1 MTDATEDTE
10 NAENAEA
17 AEDAEAAAARDLERE
32 REQQLLALE
41 KKRERYVWYYLAY
54 FLFGIHLVAF
64 VMIYAVLHAK

>member
-1 MTDATEDTE
+1 MTADADDT
-10 NAENAEA
+10 A
-17 AEDAEAAAARDLERE
+17 AQDQDRE

-64 VMIYAVLHAK
+64 VMIYAVLHAPK

>member
-1 MTDATEDTE
+1 MTADADDT
-10 NAENAEA
+10 
-17 AEDAEAAAARDLERE
+17 AARDQDRE

-64 VMIYAVLHAK
+64 VMIYAVLHAPK